1 MINLKTTYLGIELK
15 NPIIAG
21 ASNLV
26 SDPDNLKK
34 LEEAGAAAI
43 VYKSLF
49 EEQIQYEAAQM
60 DDELEEYAERNAE
73 MVSLF
78 PTLEHAGPREH
89 LMKVKKAREA
99 VNIPVIASLNCVRK
113 GTWLEYAKL
122 LEDTG
127 VDALEMNFYAVPSG
141 FDKPGSELEKE
152 QLDILSEIKS
162 SISIPIS
169 VKLSPFYANPMH
181 LIAGMDKKGVDGFV
195 LFNRLFQ
202 PDIDTGKMEHYTPF
216 NLSEKPDIRLPLRY
230 AGLLYGNIKAS
241 ICSNTGIYNGTD
253 VAKMLLAGADCVQV
267 VSTLYKNKTG
277 YIDNMLKDLKDW
289 MGSKNFSSL
298 KDIKGKLSA
307 KNVSDPFIYKRAQY
321 VDILMKSGEIL
332 KKQKLR

>member
-60 DDELEEYAERNAE
+60 DDELEEYAERHAE

-89 LMKVKKAREA
+89 LMKVKKAKEA
-99 VNIPVIASLNCVRK
+99 VDIPVIASLNCVRK

-230 AGLLYGNIKAS
+230 AGLLHGNIKAG
-241 ICSNTGIYNGTD
+241 ICSNTGIYDGTD

-267 VSTLYKNKTG
+267 VSTLYKNKIG

-289 MGSKNFSSL
+289 MESNNFSSL